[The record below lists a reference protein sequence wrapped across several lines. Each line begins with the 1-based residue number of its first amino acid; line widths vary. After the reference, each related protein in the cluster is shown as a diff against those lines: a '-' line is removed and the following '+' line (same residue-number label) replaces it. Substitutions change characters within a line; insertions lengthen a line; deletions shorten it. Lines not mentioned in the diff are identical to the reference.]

1 MEIFKDIILQG
12 FELKEAAIREYK
24 SSYLDEISLSGLF
37 LRSKV
42 SSYQKSLANNYITIR
57 KIFSYTVVQPKVTN
71 VEYNKLR
78 EINFAPV
85 EYTAPETMYEE
96 LMLIV
101 DWSNSKDYYTR
112 KFADEVFEIRV
123 RELKYLL
130 ANTSNVKLME
140 LNGGYRVLERYLE
153 FIAG

>member
-42 SSYQKSLANNYITIR
+42 SPYQKSLANNYITIR

-85 EYTAPETMYEE
+85 EYPAPETKNEE

-130 ANTSNVKLME
+130 ANTSNVKIIE
-140 LNGGYRVLERYLE
+140 LNVGYKDLERYL
-153 FIAG
+153 

>member
-42 SSYQKSLANNYITIR
+42 SPYQKSLANNYITIR

-78 EINFAPV
+78 EINFAPA

>member
-1 MEIFKDIILQG
+1 
-12 FELKEAAIREYK
+12 
-24 SSYLDEISLSGLF
+24 
-37 LRSKV
+37 
-42 SSYQKSLANNYITIR
+42 
-57 KIFSYTVVQPKVTN
+57 
-71 VEYNKLR
+71 
-78 EINFAPV
+78 
-85 EYTAPETMYEE
+85 MYEE

>member
-42 SSYQKSLANNYITIR
+42 SPYQKSLANNYITIR

-85 EYTAPETMYEE
+85 AYTASETMYEE